1 MSDERFYIGVDL
13 GGTNIA
19 SAVVSAARARGD
31 SRTQAD
37 SRRADK
43 ENR

>member
-19 SAVVSAARARGD
+19 SAVVSAAGALIGKSSIPTPRGC
-31 SRTQAD
+31 
-37 SRRADK
+37 
-43 ENR
+43 N